1 MHKPR
6 KFITFSVIGLALMAL
21 SLTFTWAEDTK
32 DTQAN
37 DPAVVEVQVHPA
49 SPAAAASD
57 AAENTTK
64 TPAPVVDAAAPVADV
79 PAQTVVPADTTAKP
93 QPKGNKLER
102 AIAGAPQGKE
112 KGQIDHSKPAGFLGI
127 PGGPHVNVV
136 LALLWAVWVGW
147 IFSTV
152 GAFGGVMA
160 GVGHMSVFGF
170 GSYAGSFKQT
180 APDLG
185 KVITDSIKASNQFL
199 VGLSAAISSFNYLK
213 MKRLVLPL
221 ALSLGAGS
229 LLGAWGAA
237 ALSAGKLDFKSYQG
251 YFGLFVL
258 GLGCWL
264 LYETT
269 PAGQAKKK
277 TAKEAAKAFEDNAK
291 KMKNGEHVDSA
302 NAGLHITK
310 FSMTTCEFTFFG
322 VPFRF
327 NPVIPFIGGIV
338 ISAVAAFLGVGGG
351 FLLVPFLTSV
361 TQLPMY
367 LAAGTSALAVL
378 ISMITSITTLIMKGT
393 PVDWMLIG
401 IELVGIAIGSVIGP
415 MTSKYFSDVTLKRIF
430 IVLSFYVGVGY
441 LMAGFFG
448 IKIPGV

>member
-1 MHKPR
+1 MLDGDW
-6 KFITFSVIGLALMAL
+6 SSDVCSSDLASAPEA
-21 SLTFTWAEDTK
+21 SAVK
-32 DTQAN
+32 N
-37 DPAVVEVQVHPA
+37 DA
-49 SPAAAASD
+49 PAADTAQVAA
-57 AAENTTK
+57 
-64 TPAPVVDAAAPVADV
+64 PAPTDTSSKKGSKLEKAIAAAP
-79 PAQTVVPADTTAKP
+79 
-93 QPKGNKLER
+93 
-102 AIAGAPQGKE
+102 QGTE
-112 KGQIDHSKPAGFLGI
+112 KGQIDPSKPAGFLGI
-127 PGGPHVNVV
+127 PGGPHVNVI

-160 GVGHMSVFGF
+160 GVGHMSVYGF
-170 GSYAGSFKQT
+170 GSYAGSFKKT

-229 LLGAWGAA
+229 LLGAWGSA

-277 TAKEAAKAFEDNAK
+277 TAKEAAQAFEANAK
-291 KMKNGEHVDSA
+291 KMKSGEHVDPASV
-302 NAGLHITK
+302 GLKINKLSLTA
-310 FSMTTCEFTFFG
+310 CEFTFFG

-327 NPVIPFIGGIV
+327 NTAVPFAGGIV
-338 ISAVAAFLGVGGG
+338 ISAIAAFLGVGGG

-378 ISMITSITTLIMKGT
+378 ISMVTSIITLISKGT
-393 PVDWMLIG
+393 PIDWMLIG
-401 IELVGIAIGSVIGP
+401 IELVGIAVGSVIGP

-441 LMAGFFG
+441 TLKGFFG
-448 IKIPGV
+448 IKLPGV